1 MHTFIMADTPIGS
14 LLLTADDEA
23 LLRLDFMNREH
34 ECPIGMPLKINYET
48 MLAQADKTESP
59 VLKQAVAEL
68 AAYFAKGLQTF
79 KVPLRL
85 NYCGTAFQQ
94 KCWQAL
100 TGIPYGVTKSYK
112 DMAEAVGS
120 PKAFRAV
127 GGANHNNPIAII
139 VPCHRVVGA
148 NKKMVG
154 YGGGMWRKQW
164 LLEMEQ
170 QNLGLFRT
178 VQ

>member
-1 MHTFIMADTPIGS
+1 MQYTFIMEDTPIGN
-14 LLLTADDEA
+14 LLLIADDEA

-34 ECPIGMPLKINYET
+34 ECPAGMPLATDYAA
-48 MLAQADKTESP
+48 MLAQADKTAHP
-59 VLKQAVAEL
+59 VLHQAVAEL
-68 AAYFAKGLQTF
+68 AAYFAKRLQTF
-79 KVPLRL
+79 TVPVRL

-100 TGIPYGVTKSYK
+100 TGIPYGETRSYK
-112 DMAEAVGS
+112 DMAEAVDS

-148 NKKMVG
+148 NNKMVG

-164 LLEMEQ
+164 LLDLEQ
-170 QNLGLFRT
+170 GQSLF
-178 VQ
+178 